1 MSRTASLASLIL
13 SLVLGA
19 CGGSAFSQP
28 PANSY
33 AVETHAF
40 TIDANTASLPG
51 ASVTKD
57 FFAGTN
63 AQPQVG
69 RFFIDSDFVS
79 VSPATVV
86 LSNRLWSDRFGAS
99 PTIIG
104 RTIEIDGRRWTVIG
118 IAPTAFDVP
127 AGALFWIP
135 KTS

>member
-1 MSRTASLASLIL
+1 MSRSASLISLIL
-13 SLVLGA
+13 SFALGA
-19 CGGSAFSQP
+19 CGGSAFRQP
-28 PANSY
+28 SADSY
-33 AVETHAF
+33 AVESHAF
-40 TIDANTASLPG
+40 TIDAVTASLPG
-51 ASVTKD
+51 AAVTKD

-63 AQPQVG
+63 VQPLVG

-86 LSNRLWSDRFGAS
+86 LSNRLWSERFGAS

-118 IAPTAFDVP
+118 IAPSAFDIP
-127 AGALFWIP
+127 AGAQFWMP